1 MEKKKVDCVII
12 GSGMGGITAAALM
25 AHYGYNVLV
34 AEKHSR
40 LGGRF
45 STQEI
50 GGFKCPTGALIIQ
63 RGTELEKTFHVTGA
77 KFDIA
82 DCTDIS
88 WKIGDEI
95 YPLLGKGFGKTLW
108 AAVRKLRWRHYK
120 FGIIHQLMV
129 FKATAKLAWRAFLNL
144 FRSEDNKLQR
154 KSMRG
159 TISYRDWMK
168 KHTDDPQIIQ
178 ANHAIVSSL
187 FSATNDFEC
196 PAEDVFEFYASM
208 ANPAK
213 MQKFGYAPRGN
224 IELIN
229 NLAKVVVDRGSEIM
243 IETEVKAIKVEN
255 GRATGVILATQ
266 QGGLDVDAA
275 VVISNAGV
283 KQTVDMVG
291 EESLFQDYI
300 REMNETLSPIPIVM
314 GLIESDVPL
323 LDKKGLVVITGTQAI
338 VTGVTLTLHSDEIG
352 PPGKHLLWT
361 CGTPAS
367 CTKPIDRELELQRN
381 EEDLLKAF
389 PLYKEHGRVLKWV
402 VKDIDDDL
410 PCMRTPPGYDMPV
423 ETPIPNLYNVG
434 DAVKEPGWTGSPACA
449 KNAWKVVDMV
459 RKRLPKP
466 APAPVPSSPSTC

>member
-1 MEKKKVDCVII
+1 MQKKEVDCVVI

-25 AHYGYNVLV
+25 AHYGYKVLV
-34 AEKHSR
+34 AEKLTR

-50 GGFKCPTGALIIQ
+50 DGFKCPTGALLIQ
-63 RGTELEKTFHVTGA
+63 RGTELEETFKVTGA

-82 DCTDIS
+82 DCAEIS
-88 WKIGDEI
+88 WKIGDGI
-95 YPLLGKGFGKTLW
+95 YPLLGKGLGKTLW
-108 AAVRKLRWRHYK
+108 AAVRNLRWHHYK
-120 FGIIHQLMV
+120 FGIIHQFMI
-129 FKATAKLAWRAFLNL
+129 FKAMLKIGWRAFLNL
-144 FRSEDNKLQR
+144 FRSEDDRIVR

-159 TISYRDWMK
+159 TISYRDWMEK
-168 KHTDDPQIIQ
+168 YTDDQQIIQ

-196 PAEDVFEFYASM
+196 PAADVFEFWASM

-224 IELIN
+224 LELIN
-229 NLAKVVVDRGSEIM
+229 NLAKVVVDRGSEVM
-243 IETEVKAIKVEN
+243 TETEVKAIRVEN
-255 GRATGVILATQ
+255 GRATGVILATP
-266 QGGLDVDAA
+266 QGELDVDAA

-291 EESLFQDYI
+291 DHALFQDYI
-300 REMNETLSPIPIVM
+300 REMDETLSPIPIVM

-323 LDKKGLVVITGTQAI
+323 LDKTGLVVITGTQAI

-361 CGTPAS
+361 CGTPAC
-367 CTKPIDRELELQRN
+367 CTEPMDVERELKRN

-389 PLYKEHGRVLKWV
+389 PLYKDHGRVLKWV
-402 VKDIDDDL
+402 IKDIDDDL
-410 PCMRTPPGYDMPV
+410 PCMRTSPGNDMPV
-423 ETPIPNLYNVG
+423 ETPIPNLFNVG
-434 DAVKEPGWTGSPACA
+434 DAVKDPGWTGSPACA
-449 KNAWKVVDMV
+449 KNAWRVVDRV
-459 RKRLPKP
+459 RKQFPK
-466 APAPVPSSPSTC
+466 